1 MNESKGTEH
10 TFALSTDLVLIKPI
24 GSRMEPYT
32 TADTVAEYAKVKRK
46 TVNDLI
52 RKHEKDL
59 EEFGVLRFEIA
70 LPTQGSKG
78 GRPEKLY
85 HLNEQQATLLITYLR
100 NTEPVKAFKRALV
113 REFYAMR
120 AEIARFKAL
129 RTEGKPQ
136 RRSLTDMIRDN
147 PNHSKW
153 DYKLYTDLAYKAAF
167 GKTAAQI
174 KKDRAPGSDRRTL
187 DLLTADELEAY
198 QKQEAAIAGLYAV
211 GIDYETMKAVF
222 LRKGSAAE

>member
-1 MNESKGTEH
+1 MTRTPTPLPCLVFLEAGDDEPFTTDEIIASCAQVQRKVVSNLIRRYK
-10 TFALSTDLVLIKPI
+10 TDL
-24 GSRMEPYT
+24 E
-32 TADTVAEYAKVKRK
+32 
-46 TVNDLI
+46 N
-52 RKHEKDL
+52 
-59 EEFGVLRFEIA
+59 FGVLRFKNA
-70 LPTQGSKG
+70 KPTAGSDG
-78 GRPEKLY
+78 GRPQKLY

-100 NTEPVKAFKRALV
+100 NTEPVKAFKKALV